1 MQLTSNTYLSV
12 PNNLQFKS
20 SVINILHSRFIE
32 RLDRKKDEAICIRTN
47 SSLACFNDTTIAN
60 IVHEDGL
67 ENVVP
72 TISTYLPTKNID
84 TLRRNED
91 VLSFNGRLSI
101 EKLNSA
107 APKSCPNLRQYREAY
122 SSMVQSSTC
131 DREVWV

>member
-1 MQLTSNTYLSV
+1 MTPSNYLSV

-20 SVINILHSRFIE
+20 PVINILHSRFIE
-32 RLDRKKDEAICIRTN
+32 RLDRKKDEAICIKTN
-47 SSLACFNDTTIAN
+47 SSLAYFNDTTIAN

-67 ENVVP
+67 ENVVS
-72 TISTYLPTKNID
+72 TISTYLPTKNND

-91 VLSFNGRLSI
+91 VLSLNGSLSI

-107 APKSCPNLRQYREAY
+107 APKSCPNLQQYREAY
-122 SSMVQSSTC
+122 STMIQSSMC